1 MINDNVMIP
10 EDTFE
15 RLMSDASDPR
25 RKRSLKALH
34 EVCGLLYERKSQ
46 NFTYEN
52 IILLGNDRGL
62 PVPGK
67 KSLVN
72 STGLHY
78 RELIFAWKHRAR
90 EHIQPTPSRDYWVED
105 IADPVARMSV
115 HMLLNEV
122 KALKAKRARKAQ
134 HDGVLTISNSSGTNK
149 PFSNLAFSDSELNA
163 LKASID
169 PDVLKLLGLCIGSR
183 GELLDSSGRTV
194 FKPGFRDAIE
204 KILSIKKG
212 R

>member
-1 MINDNVMIP
+1 MTP

-25 RKRSLKALH
+25 RKRSLEALN
-34 EVCGLLYERKSQ
+34 EVCGLLYERKSLD
-46 NFTYEN
+46 FTYDN

-62 PVPGK
+62 LIPGK

-90 EHIQPTPSRDYWVED
+90 EHIQPNLEKDRWVED
-105 IADPVARMSV
+105 ITDPVARMSV

-134 HDGVLTISNSSGTNK
+134 HDGILTISNSYGTNK
-149 PFSNLAFSDSELNA
+149 PFQNLVFSSSELNA
-163 LKASID
+163 LSASID
-169 PDVLKLLGLCIGSR
+169 PEVLKLHGLCIGSR

-204 KILSIKKG
+204 KILTVKKE
-212 R
+212 RV